1 MLASPRRFTGS
12 VAHPP
17 LWARWLMTLLGFCV
31 LALAVWIALRA
42 INDAG
47 PSQSE
52 RAAQQEADHD
62 SQIVIEEDQA
72 PRTSTLHST
81 ASARRE
87 LQLAIGADLRER
99 IRQGSLSGP
108 VRGVHCLP
116 AAPGRAARKPFRCSA
131 QAAGVPYPFLA
142 VIDTRA
148 RELTWCKVD
157 PPPIAGGPQEVP
169 VSPRCRA

>member
-1 MLASPRRFTGS
+1 MANSGFRSAFPT
-12 VAHPP
+12 PP
-17 LWARWLMTLLGFCV
+17 LWARWLLTLLGFCM

-52 RAAQQEADHD
+52 RVANQEANRE

-72 PRTSTLHST
+72 PRTSRLRST
-81 ASARRE
+81 AGARDQ
-87 LQLAIGADLRER
+87 LQLAIAADLRER

-108 VRGVHCLP
+108 VQDVRCL
-116 AAPGRAARKPFRCSA
+116 AAAAARSDREPFRCTA
-131 QAAGVPYPFLA
+131 QAAGVSYPFLG
-142 VIDTRA
+142 VVNMRA
-148 RELTWCKVD
+148 RQLTWCKVN
-157 PPPIAGGPQEVP
+157 PSPVAGGPQEVP